1 MKKRPLLIVGGLVGL
16 IVVGIV
22 GWWLIAPI
30 FVDRTVDEEF
40 PVALSSPETGQ
51 QVATPEPTATAEP
64 TATVEEIVPTVT
76 TAEATAPTAEAE
88 ATAPTAV
95 PTATEVP
102 PTTEPLTPT
111 PSGPV
116 TLSLGQFQNGERNY
130 EATGTAILYQ
140 LPDDS
145 HLLRFEEFEATNGP
159 DLRVMLV
166 TNPNPT
172 SSADKGEFIDLG
184 ALKGNVGNQN
194 YEIAA
199 DVDISQYQSVII
211 YCRAF
216 SALFATAPL
225 T

>member
-1 MKKRPLLIVGGLVGL
+1 MNKRLLLIVGGLVGL
-16 IVVGIV
+16 IIVGVV
-22 GWWLIAPI
+22 GWWLISPI

-40 PVALSSPETGQ
+40 PVALSSPETAA
-51 QVATPEPTATAEP
+51 QVATPEPTPTVEP
-64 TATVEEIVPTVT
+64 TATVEEVAPDVT
-76 TAEATAPTAEAE
+76 AAEATAPTE
-88 ATAPTAV
+88 V

-102 PTTEPLTPT
+102 PTEVPLTPT

-116 TLSLGQFQNGERNY
+116 ALSLGQFQDGERNY
-130 EATGTAILYQ
+130 EATGTATLYQ
-140 LPDDS
+140 LPDGS

-159 DLRVMLV
+159 DLRVLLV

-184 ALKGNVGNQN
+184 ELKGNVGNQN

-199 DVDISQYQSVII
+199 DVDLSQYQSVII

-216 SALFATAPL
+216 SALFASAPL
-225 T
+225 TPAT

>member
-1 MKKRPLLIVGGLVGL
+1 MNKRPLLIVGGLVGL
-16 IVVGIV
+16 IIVGVV
-22 GWWLIAPI
+22 GWWLISPI

-40 PVALSSPETGQ
+40 PVALSSPETAAE
-51 QVATPEPTATAEP
+51 VATPDPTPTAEP
-64 TATVEEIVPTVT
+64 TATMEEVAPDVT
-76 TAEATAPTAEAE
+76 AAEAAAPTEV
-88 ATAPTAV
+88 PTAV
-95 PTATEVP
+95 PPTEV
-102 PTTEPLTPT
+102 PLTPT

-116 TLSLGQFQNGERNY
+116 ALSLGQFQDGERNY
-130 EATGTAILYQ
+130 EATGTATLYQ
-140 LPDDS
+140 LPDGS

-184 ALKGNVGNQN
+184 VLKGNVGNQN

-216 SALFATAPL
+216 SALFASAPL
-225 T
+225 TPTT